1 MRQPPRAHAQPRT
14 TVVHD
19 ITLHDDYFWLRE
31 RQNPAVHDYIA
42 AENAYADAHI
52 SAADRQL
59 LVSELQARLVD
70 DDDSAPI
77 PIGVY
82 AYFMRY
88 KKGQQYPVL
97 MRTVLADPHQP
108 AQVVCDL
115 GHEARGKAFLKLGD
129 W

>member
-1 MRQPPRAHAQPRT
+1 MRQPPCAQPQPRS
-14 TVVHD
+14 TVVHG

-42 AENAYADAHI
+42 AENAYADAYI
-52 SAADRQL
+52 SASARQL

-77 PIGVY
+77 PIGAY

-88 KKGQQYPVL
+88 KKGQQYPTL
-97 MRTVLADPHQP
+97 MRTALNNPQQP
-108 AQVVCDL
+108 AQVV
-115 GHEARGKAFLKLGD
+115 
-129 W
+129 